1 MRLENK
7 IGMGIV
13 FIVLLVLSS
22 QGVYSLGVA
31 PARKIIEFEPEY
43 EGEFEMKIYNS
54 AYKDIKVLIYVEGN
68 LEDRI
73 ELDQT
78 ELIFSSDEEYK
89 TVGYKI
95 TLPKKLDLPG
105 EHINNIVIR
114 EVPIDSDS
122 EGAVIGSSVA
132 VVHQVVV
139 KVPYPGT
146 YAVAELRILE
156 SRSLDKVDFVA
167 SVSNLG
173 SDKIDAAKGL
183 IDIYDSNNRL
193 VVSLETNLDSVNS
206 EQTKGLSASW
216 DENVEL
222 GKYLA
227 KLTLTYDGQVAEDQ
241 REFYVGKLF
250 VDIIDIVVE
259 GFRLGEI
266 AKFVI
271 LVENQWPEQINDV
284 YTEFVFSKLGQEVAI
299 VKSASETIDALFT
312 GELIA
317 YWDTVGVE
325 EGMYDTVIN
334 LYYNDQKIEKDMRT
348 YVGIDSITF
357 DLFGAGAVIAD
368 TGGLDK
374 MNLAIIAVIVLL
386 LANAGWFIY
395 FKKFRK

>member
-1 MRLENK
+1 MRLRNK
-7 IGMGIV
+7 IGKGMIFLV
-13 FIVLLVLSS
+13 FIVLVS

-31 PARKIIEFEPEY
+31 PARNTIEFEPEF
-43 EGEFEMKIYNS
+43 EEEFDMKIYNS
-54 AYKDIKVLIYVEGN
+54 AYKDMKVRIYAEGD
-68 LEDRI
+68 LGEDI

-89 TVGYKI
+89 VVRYKVK
-95 TLPKKLDLPG
+95 LPRKLEPPG
-105 EHINNIVIR
+105 DHMNNIVIR

-132 VVHQVVV
+132 VVHQIVV
-139 KVPYPGT
+139 KVPYPGI
-146 YAVAELRILE
+146 YAIAELRILE

-173 SDKIDAAKGL
+173 SDKIDAARGL
-183 IDIYDSNNRL
+183 IDIYDSNNQL

-206 EQTKGLSASW
+206 KQTNGLAATW
-216 DENVEL
+216 DKDVEL

-271 LVENQWPEQINDV
+271 LVENQWPDQINDV
-284 YTEFVFSKLGQEVAI
+284 YTEFVFSKMGQEVAI

-325 EGMYDTVIN
+325 EGIYDTVIN
-334 LYYNDQKIEKDMRT
+334 LHYNDQKIEKDMKT

-386 LANAGWFIY
+386 LANLGWFIY
-395 FKKFRK
+395 FKKFKK